1 MIEVFETV
9 LALQL
14 QLQGLL
20 SQRFAELFSTP
31 ATFASGMLVAAG
43 LGLVHALTPGHGKAV
58 IFSHFL
64 GQSGSI
70 LAGLRVAGLAALT
83 HGTIAVLLVLTAG
96 RVISPLGRPTGAG
109 AWVEVVAGAIVASV
123 GAVYVVLALRG
134 LKWGGTASHGH
145 GHGHVQEK
153 SQASRSMLAIAM
165 GLLPCPLTII
175 VVGSAVAHGATG
187 AGVAL
192 AAGVSIGAAITI
204 ASFGL
209 LGIALRRA
217 GVAAAS
223 GRVRGLIRALGW
235 LELLTAL
242 LILLL
247 GVGMLAGSWARV
259 PWR

>member
-1 MIEVFETV
+1 MIHLFETV

-20 SQRFAELFSTP
+20 SQRFAELFSSF
-31 ATFASGMLVAAG
+31 ATFASGMLVAVG

-64 GQSGSI
+64 GQPGNI
-70 LAGLRVAGLAALT
+70 LAGLRVASLAALT
-83 HGTIAVLLVLTAG
+83 HGTIAVLLVLATG

-109 AWVEVVAGAIVASV
+109 AWVEVVAGAIVASI
-123 GAVYVVLALRG
+123 GALYAVLALRG
-134 LKWGGTASHGH
+134 LRRRGTPSHGH
-145 GHGHVQEK
+145 GHEQEG
-153 SQASRSMLAIAM
+153 SQAPRSVLAIAM

-175 VVGSAVAHGATG
+175 VVGSAVARGATG
-187 AGVAL
+187 AGIAL
-192 AAGVSIGAAITI
+192 AAGISIGAAITI
-204 ASFGL
+204 ACFGL

-223 GRVRGLIRALGW
+223 GHVRRLMRVLSW
-235 LELLTAL
+235 LELLTAI

-247 GVGMLAGSWARV
+247 GLGMLAGSLGRM
-259 PWR
+259 R

>member
-1 MIEVFETV
+1 MARAGSVGLIEIFETV

-31 ATFASGMLVAAG
+31 ATFASGMLVAAA

-175 VVGSAVAHGATG
+175 VVGSAVAHG
-187 AGVAL
+187 
-192 AAGVSIGAAITI
+192 
-204 ASFGL
+204 
-209 LGIALRRA
+209 RR
-217 GVAAAS
+217 GRGSRWRPGSAS
-223 GRVRGLIRALGW
+223 GRPSPSLPSVCWASRF
-235 LELLTAL
+235 
-242 LILLL
+242 
-247 GVGMLAGSWARV
+247 VGPASPPPVVASAG
-259 PWR
+259 

>member
-1 MIEVFETV
+1 MIHVFETV

-20 SQRFAELFSTP
+20 SQRFAELFSNF
-31 ATFASGMLVAAG
+31 ATFASGMLVAVG

-64 GQSGSI
+64 GQPGNI
-70 LAGLRVAGLAALT
+70 LAGLRVASLAALT
-83 HGTIAVLLVLTAG
+83 HGTIAVLLVLATG

-109 AWVEVVAGAIVASV
+109 AWVEVVAGAIVASI
-123 GAVYVVLALRG
+123 GALYAVLALRG
-134 LKWGGTASHGH
+134 LRRRGTPSHGH
-145 GHGHVQEK
+145 GHEQEG
-153 SQASRSMLAIAM
+153 SQAPRSVLAIAM

-175 VVGSAVAHGATG
+175 VVGSAVARGATG
-187 AGVAL
+187 AGIAL
-192 AAGVSIGAAITI
+192 AAGISIGAAITI
-204 ASFGL
+204 ACFGL

-223 GRVRGLIRALGW
+223 GHVRRLMRVLSW
-235 LELLTAL
+235 LELLTAI

-247 GVGMLAGSWARV
+247 GLGMLAGSLGRM
-259 PWR
+259 R